1 MRAVPTW
8 IDKVHDRD
16 KVEQCIY
23 DLAFKPDGSQLIV
36 AAGNRVLVYDTSDG
50 TLIQP
55 LKGHKDTVYCVA
67 YAKDGKRF
75 ASGSADKSIIIW
87 TSKLEGILKYTHND
101 SIQCV
106 AYNPVSHQLASCSSG
121 DFGLWSPEQKSVSKH
136 KVNSKITCC
145 GWTNDG
151 QYLALGMMN
160 GVVSIRNKNGEEK
173 VKIERPGGSSSPI
186 WSIAWNPSKDWW
198 KWMPFCEGEDDE
210 AVDVDSSM
218 PEPLCLLIDTAYSQS
233 CSSRV
238 EVLGLGR
245 QLERERQ
252 AGRGAETDRSGGEEG
267 EPMLQGAFSDPDH
280 FSQLRDEHNDI
291 LAVADWGQKLSFYQ
305 LSGKQI
311 GKDRTLTYD
320 PCCVSYFSKG
330 EYIVMGGSDK
340 QASLYTK
347 DGVRLGTIGEQSS
360 WVWTCRVKPDSNYV
374 VLGCQDGTIAFF
386 QLIFSTVHG
395 LYKDR
400 YAYRDSMTDVIVQ
413 HLITEQKVRIK
424 CRELV
429 KKIAIYRN
437 RLAIQLPEKILIYEL
452 YSDDSSDMH
461 YRIKEKICRKFECNL
476 LVVCSQHII
485 LCQEKRLQC
494 LSFTSIKEKEWLM
507 ESLIRYIKVIG
518 GPPGRE
524 GLLVGLKNGAI
535 LKIFVDNP
543 FAITL
548 LKQSTSVRCLDMSTS
563 RSKLAVV
570 DEHNTCLV
578 YDIHT
583 KELLFQEPNANSV
596 AWNTQCEDMLCFS
609 GSGYLNIKASNFP
622 VHQQK
627 LQGFVVG
634 YNGSKI
640 FCLHVYSM
648 SAVEVPQ
655 SAPMYQYLERRMFKE
670 AYQIACLGVTDSDWR
685 DLATEAL
692 EGLDFDTAKKAFIR
706 VRDLRYLELINS
718 IEERKKRG
726 ESDTELFLAD
736 VYAYQGKFH
745 EAARLYKRTGLESR
759 ALSMYTDLRMFEY
772 AKEFV
777 GAADP
782 KNTRMLM
789 SKQADWA
796 KNSKEPRA
804 AAQMYLTAGE
814 HLKAIDII
822 GEHGWVDMLI
832 DIARKLDKAERE
844 PLAKCAAYF
853 QKLKHHGYA
862 SETYSKMGDLQALV
876 HLHVEA
882 RHWDEAFS
890 LVEKHAQFKDDVYVP
905 YAQWLA
911 ENDRF
916 EEAQKAFHKAGRQS
930 EAVKVLEQLT
940 HNAVVES
947 RFNDAAY
954 YYWMLSMQCL
964 DIARENEER
973 KEEMLKKF
981 KRFQHLAELYHVYHS
996 IQRYTVRCSPQMKDE
1011 PFSSHMPETLFNI
1024 SRYLLHNLTKD
1035 VPLGI
1040 SKVNTLYALA
1050 KQSRTLGAFKLAR
1063 HAYEK
1068 LQDLHVPSRFQE
1080 SMDLGSLTVRSKPYH
1095 DNEDLIPMCYRCSTN
1110 NPLLNSQGSVCINC
1124 KQPFIYSA
1132 SSYEVL
1138 PLVQFYLDKGIGDE
1152 EAVSLIDLEVP
1163 CIDRKAARW
1172 QEMSSGESQ
1181 SLKLDDGTE
1190 DIEEDP
1196 FMAKLSF
1203 EQGGSDFV
1211 PVVVSRS
1218 VLRSMSRRDVLIK
1231 RWPKPLQWEYYRSLL
1246 PDVSITMCPSCFQMF
1261 HSEDYELLVL
1271 QHNCC
1276 PYCRRPIDEPN

>member
-8 IDKVHDRD
+8 IDKY
-16 KVEQCIY
+16 C
-23 DLAFKPDGSQLIV
+23 
-36 AAGNRVLVYDTSDG
+36 VYDTADG

-106 AYNPVSHQLASCSSG
+106 AYNPVTHQLASCSSG

-136 KVNSKITCC
+136 KVSSKITCC

-160 GVVSIRNKNGEEK
+160 GVVSVRNKNGEEK

-186 WSIAWNPSKDWW
+186 WSISEQQMVSDKAHRTGQMFLS
-198 KWMPFCEGEDDE
+198 
-210 AVDVDSSM
+210 
-218 PEPLCLLIDTAYSQS
+218 
-233 CSSRV
+233 
-238 EVLGLGR
+238 VLEL
-245 QLERERQ
+245 
-252 AGRGAETDRSGGEEG
+252 
-267 EPMLQGAFSDPDH
+267 PCVCVCVCF
-280 FSQLRDEHNDI
+280 RDEHNDI
-291 LAVADWGQKLSFYQ
+291 LAVADWGQRLSFYQ

-311 GKDRTLTYD
+311 GKDRQLSFD
-320 PCCVSYFSKG
+320 PCCVSFFSKG

-340 QASLYTK
+340 QASLYTR

-360 WVWTCRVKPDSNYV
+360 WVWTSRVKPDSNYV

-413 HLITEQKVRIK
+413 HLITEQKGDQKILQVIP
-424 CRELV
+424 CRELQL
-429 KKIAIYRN
+429 KK
-437 RLAIQLPEKILIYEL
+437 QLNIHFLIF
-452 YSDDSSDMH
+452 SSSCH
-461 YRIKEKICRKFECNL
+461 YKVSLSSINTHKCL
-476 LVVCSQHII
+476 
-485 LCQEKRLQC
+485 EKRLQC
-494 LSFTSIKEKEWLM
+494 LSFTAVREKEWLM

-548 LKQSTSVRCLDMSTS
+548 LKQNTSVRCLDMSTS

-648 SAVEVPQ
+648 AAVEVPQ
-655 SAPMYQYLERRMFKE
+655 SAPMYQYLERRMFQE
-670 AYQIACLGVTDSDWR
+670 AYQIACLGVTDNDWR

-692 EGLDFDTAKKAFIR
+692 EGLDFHTAKKAFIR

-726 ESDTELFLAD
+726 ESNNQLFLAD

-745 EAARLYKRTGLESR
+745 EAAKLYRKTGHDSR

-772 AKEFV
+772 AKDFL
-777 GAADP
+777 GSADP
-782 KNTRMLM
+782 KDTKLLM
-789 SKQADWA
+789 KKQADWA

-804 AAQMYLTAGE
+804 AADMYLTAGE
-814 HLKAIDII
+814 HMKAIEII
-822 GEHGWVDMLI
+822 GEHGWMDMLI
-832 DIARKLDKAERE
+832 DLARKLDKAERE
-844 PLAKCAAYF
+844 PLSRCAVF
-853 QKLKHHGYA
+853 FKKFNHHGYA
-862 SETYSKMGDLQALV
+862 AEIYNKMGDLKALV
-876 HLHVEA
+876 LLHVDT

-890 LVEKHAQFKDDVYVP
+890 LVEKHSQFRDDVYVP

-911 ENDRF
+911 EHDRF
-916 EEAQKAFHKAGRQS
+916 EEAQRAFHKAGRQA
-930 EAVKVLEQLT
+930 EAVRVLEQLT

-947 RFNDAAY
+947 RFNDASY

-964 DIARENEER
+964 DIK

-981 KRFQHLAELYHVYHS
+981 HSFQHLAELYHVYHS
-996 IQRYTVRCSPQMKDE
+996 VHRYMSE
-1011 PFSSHMPETLFNI
+1011 PFSSNMPEILFNI
-1024 SRYLLHNLTKD
+1024 SRFLFHNLTRD
-1035 VPLGI
+1035 VPMGI
-1040 SKVNTLYALA
+1040 SKVDTLYALA
-1050 KQSRTLGAFKLAR
+1050 KQSKLLGAYKVAR
-1063 HAYEK
+1063 HAFEK
-1068 LQDLHVPSRFQE
+1068 LQGLKIPSRYQD
-1080 SMDLGSLTVRSKPYH
+1080 SMELSCLTVRSKPYR
-1095 DNEDLIPMCYRCSTN
+1095 DSEDLIPMCYRCSTN
-1110 NPLLNSQGSVCINC
+1110 NPLLNNQGNSCINC
-1124 KQPFIYSA
+1124 RQPFIYSA

-1138 PLVQFYLDKGIGDE
+1138 PLVEFYLEDDISDE

-1163 CIDRKAARW
+1163 RVERNSSW
-1172 QEMSSGESQ
+1172 QEMSQSQ
-1181 SLKLDDGTE
+1181 CLRLDDGTE
-1190 DIEEDP
+1190 DPEDDP
-1196 FMAKLSF
+1196 FTAKLSF
-1203 EQGGSDFV
+1203 EQGGRAFV
-1211 PVVVSRS
+1211 PVLVNRA
-1218 VLRSMSRRDVLIK
+1218 VLRCMSRRDVLIK
-1231 RWPKPLQWEYYRSLL
+1231 RWPRPLSWQYYRSLL

-1276 PYCRRPIDEPN
+1276 PYCRRPIDEPS

>member
-23 DLAFKPDGSQLIV
+23 DLAFKPDGTQLIV

-106 AYNPVSHQLASCSSG
+106 AYNPVTHQLASCSSG

-136 KVNSKITCC
+136 KVSSKITCC

-173 VKIERPGGSSSPI
+173 VKIERPGGSASPI
-186 WSIAWNPSKDWW
+186 WSITWNPSK
-198 KWMPFCEGEDDE
+198 
-210 AVDVDSSM
+210 
-218 PEPLCLLIDTAYSQS
+218 
-233 CSSRV
+233 
-238 EVLGLGR
+238 
-245 QLERERQ
+245 
-252 AGRGAETDRSGGEEG
+252 
-267 EPMLQGAFSDPDH
+267 
-280 FSQLRDEHNDI
+280 DEHNDI
-291 LAVADWGQKLSFYQ
+291 LAVADWGQRLSFYQ
-305 LSGKQI
+305 LSGKQ
-311 GKDRTLTYD
+311 
-320 PCCVSYFSKG
+320 G

-347 DGVRLGTIGEQSS
+347 DGVRLGTIGEQNS

-374 VLGCQDGTIAFF
+374 VLGCQDGTIAFY

-400 YAYRDSMTDVIVQ
+400 YAYRDCMTDVIVQ
-413 HLITEQKVRIK
+413 HLITEQK
-424 CRELV
+424 ELV

-461 YRIKEKICRKFECNL
+461 YRVKEKICRRFECNL

-494 LSFTSIKEKEWLM
+494 LSFTSVKEKEWLM

-548 LKQSTSVRCLDMSTS
+548 LKQSTSVRCLDMSAS
-563 RSKLAVV
+563 RNKLAVV

-578 YDIHT
+578 YDIRT

-655 SAPMYQYLERRMFKE
+655 SAPMYQYLERKMFRE

-726 ESDTELFLAD
+726 ESNNELFLAD
-736 VYAYQGKFH
+736 VFAYQGKFH
-745 EAARLYKRTGLESR
+745 EAAKLYKKTGSDPR

-772 AKEFV
+772 AKEFL
-777 GAADP
+777 GSADP
-782 KNTRMLM
+782 KDTKMLIT
-789 SKQADWA
+789 KQADWA
-796 KNSKEPRA
+796 KNINEPRA
-804 AAQMYLTAGE
+804 AAEMYLSAGE

-822 GEHGWVDMLI
+822 GDHGWVDMLI

-844 PLAKCAAYF
+844 PLSKCASYF
-853 QKLKHHGYA
+853 KKLKHHGYA
-862 SETYSKMGDLQALV
+862 AETYSKMGDLRALV
-876 HLHVEA
+876 LLHVDA
-882 RHWDEAFS
+882 CHWDEAFE
-890 LVEKHAQFKDDVYVP
+890 LVERHPQFRDDVYVP

-916 EEAQKAFHKAGRQS
+916 EEAQKAFHKAGRQG

-964 DIARENEER
+964 DIAR
-973 KEEMLKKF
+973 
-981 KRFQHLAELYHVYHS
+981 
-996 IQRYTVRCSPQMKDE
+996 
-1011 PFSSHMPETLFNI
+1011 
-1024 SRYLLHNLTKD
+1024 
-1035 VPLGI
+1035 
-1040 SKVNTLYALA
+1040 
-1050 KQSRTLGAFKLAR
+1050 
-1063 HAYEK
+1063 
-1068 LQDLHVPSRFQE
+1068 
-1080 SMDLGSLTVRSKPYH
+1080 
-1095 DNEDLIPMCYRCSTN
+1095 
-1110 NPLLNSQGSVCINC
+1110 
-1124 KQPFIYSA
+1124 A
-1132 SSYEVL
+1132 SSTWL
-1138 PLVQFYLDKGIGDE
+1138 
-1152 EAVSLIDLEVP
+1152 
-1163 CIDRKAARW
+1163 
-1172 QEMSSGESQ
+1172 SS
-1181 SLKLDDGTE
+1181 TTCTT
-1190 DIEEDP
+1190 
-1196 FMAKLSF
+1196 LS
-1203 EQGGSDFV
+1203 SAT
-1211 PVVVSRS
+1211 R
-1218 VLRSMSRRDVLIK
+1218 
-1231 RWPKPLQWEYYRSLL
+1231 
-1246 PDVSITMCPSCFQMF
+1246 
-1261 HSEDYELLVL
+1261 
-1271 QHNCC
+1271 
-1276 PYCRRPIDEPN
+1276 

>member
-106 AYNPVSHQLASCSSG
+106 AYNPVTHQLASCSSG

-136 KVNSKITCC
+136 KVSSKITCC

-186 WSIAWNPSKDWW
+186 WSMAWNPSKDWW
-198 KWMPFCEGEDDE
+198 KWMPFCEGEDDQ
-210 AVDVDSSM
+210 AVDVDSNLS
-218 PEPLCLLIDTAYSQS
+218 EFLCLFTGATYSQGS
-233 CSSRV
+233 DSRV
-238 EVLGLGR
+238 ESLEPGR
-245 QLERERQ
+245 QLEVERQ
-252 AGRGAETDRSGGEEG
+252 TGRRGTYRFGGEG
-267 EPMLQGAFSDPDH
+267 EYMLQGVLLDPDLC
-280 FSQLRDEHNDI
+280 SQLGEEHNDI
-291 LAVADWGQKLSFYQ
+291 LAVADWGQRLSFYQ

-360 WVWTCRVKPDSNYV
+360 WVWTCRVKPESNYV

-452 YSDDSSDMH
+452 FSDDSSDMH

-494 LSFTSIKEKEWLM
+494 LSFTSVKEKEWVM

-578 YDIHT
+578 YDINT

-726 ESDTELFLAD
+726 ENDNELFLAD

-745 EAARLYKRTGLESR
+745 EAAKLYKRTGFDSR

-777 GAADP
+777 GATDP
-782 KNTRMLM
+782 KNSRMLM

-804 AAQMYLTAGE
+804 AAEMYLSAGE

-853 QKLKHHGYA
+853 QKLKHHGLA
-862 SETYSKMGDLQALV
+862 SETYTKMGDLHALV
-876 HLHVEA
+876 LLHVEA

-890 LVEKHAQFKDDVYVP
+890 LVEKHGQFKDDVYVP

-916 EEAQKAFHKAGRQS
+916 EEAQNAFHKAGRQT

-940 HNAVVES
+940 HNAVVEC

-964 DIARENEER
+964 DIARDNQEK

-996 IQRYTVRCSPQMKDE
+996 IQRYTDE

-1024 SRYLLHNLTKD
+1024 SRFLLHNLTKD

-1040 SKVNTLYALA
+1040 SRVNTLYALA

-1110 NPLLNSQGSVCINC
+1110 NPLLNSQGSVCVNC

-1138 PLVQFYLDKGIGDE
+1138 PLVQFYLDAGISDE

-1163 CIDRKAARW
+1163 RVDRKAARW
-1172 QEMSSGESQ
+1172 QEMSSGGI
-1181 SLKLDDGTE
+1181 L
-1190 DIEEDP
+1190 
-1196 FMAKLSF
+1196 
-1203 EQGGSDFV
+1203 
-1211 PVVVSRS
+1211 
-1218 VLRSMSRRDVLIK
+1218 
-1231 RWPKPLQWEYYRSLL
+1231 WPKRGWKRNGMWLEG
-1246 PDVSITMCPSCFQMF
+1246 V
-1261 HSEDYELLVL
+1261 
-1271 QHNCC
+1271 
-1276 PYCRRPIDEPN
+1276 

>member
-1 MRAVPTW
+1 MRVIISETEKTEEKS
-8 IDKVHDRD
+8 D
-16 KVEQCIY
+16 
-23 DLAFKPDGSQLIV
+23 FFNGTQLIV
-36 AAGNRVLVYDTSDG
+36 AAGLRVLVFDTIDG
-50 TLIQP
+50 TIQQP
-55 LKGHKDTVYCVA
+55 LKGHKDIVYCVA
-67 YAKDGKRF
+67 YAKDG
-75 ASGSADKSIIIW
+75 
-87 TSKLEGILKYTHND
+87 
-101 SIQCV
+101 
-106 AYNPVSHQLASCSSG
+106 
-121 DFGLWSPEQKSVSKH
+121 LWSPEQKSVNKH
-136 KVNSKITCC
+136 KVSSKITCC

-186 WSIAWNPSKDWW
+186 WSIAWNPSK
-198 KWMPFCEGEDDE
+198 
-210 AVDVDSSM
+210 
-218 PEPLCLLIDTAYSQS
+218 
-233 CSSRV
+233 
-238 EVLGLGR
+238 
-245 QLERERQ
+245 
-252 AGRGAETDRSGGEEG
+252 
-267 EPMLQGAFSDPDH
+267 
-280 FSQLRDEHNDI
+280 DEHNDI

-347 DGVRLGTIGEQSS
+347 DGVRLGTIGEQNSL
-360 WVWTCRVKPDSNYV
+360 VWTCGVKPDSNFV
-374 VLGCQDGTIAFF
+374 VLGCQDGTITCY

-494 LSFTSIKEKEWLM
+494 LSFTSVREKEWVM

-543 FAITL
+543 FPITL
-548 LKQSTSVRCLDMSTS
+548 LKLSTSVRCLDMSAS
-563 RSKLAVV
+563 RNKLAVV
-570 DEHNTCLV
+570 DEHNTLLV
-578 YDIHT
+578 YDINN

-609 GSGYLNIKASNFP
+609 GNGYLNIKASNFP

-627 LQGFVVG
+627 MQGFMVG

-655 SAPMYQYLERRMFKE
+655 SAPMYQYLERKMFKE

-706 VRDLRYLELINS
+706 IRDLRYLELINS

-726 ESDTELFLAD
+726 ENDNELFLAD

-745 EAARLYKRTGLESR
+745 EAAKLYKRTGQESR

-777 GAADP
+777 GATDP
-782 KNTRMLM
+782 KSTRILM
-789 SKQADWA
+789 TKQADWA
-796 KNSKEPRA
+796 KSSKEPRA
-804 AAQMYLTAGE
+804 AAEMYLSAGE

-822 GEHGWVDMLI
+822 GEHGWADMLI

-844 PLAKCAAYF
+844 PLAKCAFYF
-853 QKLKHHGYA
+853 KKLKHHGYA
-862 SETYSKMGDLQALV
+862 SETFSKMGDLQALV
-876 HLHVEA
+876 QLHVET

-890 LVEKHAQFKDDVYVP
+890 LVEKHPQFKNDVYVP

-916 EEAQKAFHKAGRQS
+916 EEAQKSFHKAGQQK

-940 HNAVVES
+940 HNAVVEN
-947 RFNDAAY
+947 RFNDAGY
-954 YYWMLSMQCL
+954 YYWMVSMQCL
-964 DIARENEER
+964 DIARDQTV
-973 KEEMLKKF
+973 EMLKKF
-981 KRFQHLAELYHVYHS
+981 DRFQHLAELYHVYRS
-996 IQRYTVRCSPQMKDE
+996 IQRYTDE

-1024 SRYLLHNLTKD
+1024 CRFLLNNLTKE
-1035 VPLGI
+1035 VPPGI

-1050 KQSRTLGAFKLAR
+1050 KQSRKLGAYKLAR
-1063 HAYEK
+1063 YSYEK
-1068 LQDLHVPSRFQE
+1068 LQELSIPSRFQE
-1080 SMDLGSLTVRSKPYH
+1080 SIELGSLTIRSKPFH
-1095 DNEDLIPMCYRCSTN
+1095 DSEGMMCYRCSTN
-1110 NPLLNSQGSVCINC
+1110 NPLLNNQGSVCINC
-1124 KQPFIYSA
+1124 RQPFIYSA

-1138 PLVQFYLDKGIGDE
+1138 PLVQFYLEEGISDE

-1163 CIDRKAARW
+1163 HTDQREAQHTITDDHQTLR
-1172 QEMSSGESQ
+1172 M
-1181 SLKLDDGTE
+1181 DDGFDE
-1190 DIEEDP
+1190 IEEDP
-1196 FMAKLSF
+1196 FTAKMSF
-1203 EQGGSDFV
+1203 EQGGSNFV
-1211 PVVVSRS
+1211 PVKVSRS

-1231 RWPKPLQWEYYRSLL
+1231 RWPRPLKWEYFRSLL
-1246 PDVSITMCPSCFQMF
+1246 PDVSITMCPTCFKMF

>member
-23 DLAFKPDGSQLIV
+23 DLAFRPDGSQLIV
-36 AAGNRVLVYDTSDG
+36 AAGNRVLVYDTADG

-106 AYNPVSHQLASCSSG
+106 TYNPVTHQLASCSSG

-136 KVNSKITCC
+136 KVSSKITCC

-186 WSIAWNPSKDWW
+186 WSIAWNPSKD
-198 KWMPFCEGEDDE
+198 
-210 AVDVDSSM
+210 
-218 PEPLCLLIDTAYSQS
+218 
-233 CSSRV
+233 
-238 EVLGLGR
+238 
-245 QLERERQ
+245 
-252 AGRGAETDRSGGEEG
+252 
-267 EPMLQGAFSDPDH
+267 
-280 FSQLRDEHNDI
+280 EHNDI

-311 GKDRTLTYD
+311 GKDRQLNFD
-320 PCCVSYFSKG
+320 PCCVSFFSKG
-330 EYIVMGGSDK
+330 EYIVMGGSDR

-347 DGVRLGTIGEQSS
+347 DGVRLGTVGEQSS

-429 KKIAIYRN
+429 KKIAIYRS

-452 YSDDSSDMH
+452 YSDDSNDMH
-461 YRIKEKICRKFECNL
+461 YRVKEKICKRFECNL

-494 LSFTSIKEKEWLM
+494 LSFTAVKEKEWLM

-518 GPPGRE
+518 GPAGRE

-548 LKQSTSVRCLDMSTS
+548 LKQNTSVRCLDMSTS

-648 SAVEVPQ
+648 AAVEVPQ
-655 SAPMYQYLERRMFKE
+655 SAPMYQYLERRMFQE
-670 AYQIACLGVTDSDWR
+670 AYQIACLGVTDNDWR

-692 EGLDFDTAKKAFIR
+692 EGLDFHTAKKAFIR
-706 VRDLRYLELINS
+706 VRDLRYLELISS
-718 IEERKKRG
+718 IEERKRRG
-726 ESDTELFLAD
+726 ENDNQLFLAD

-745 EAARLYKRTGLESR
+745 EAARLYRRSGQDSR

-772 AKEFV
+772 AKDFL
-777 GAADP
+777 GSADP
-782 KNTRMLM
+782 KDTKLLM
-789 SKQADWA
+789 KKQADWA

-804 AAQMYLTAGE
+804 AADMYLTAGE
-814 HLKAIDII
+814 HMKAIEII
-822 GEHGWVDMLI
+822 GEHGWMDMLI
-832 DIARKLDKAERE
+832 DLARKLDKAERE
-844 PLAKCAAYF
+844 PLSRCAVF
-853 QKLKHHGYA
+853 FKKFNHHGYA
-862 SETYSKMGDLQALV
+862 AEIYNKMGDLKALV
-876 HLHVEA
+876 QLHVDTT
-882 RHWDEAFS
+882 HWDEAFS
-890 LVEKHAQFKDDVYVP
+890 LVEKHSQFRDDVYVP

-911 ENDRF
+911 EHDRF
-916 EEAQKAFHKAGRQS
+916 EEAQKAFHKAGRQA
-930 EAVKVLEQLT
+930 EAVRVLEQLT

-947 RFNDAAY
+947 RFNDASY

-964 DIARENEER
+964 DIARDNTEK

-981 KRFQHLAELYHVYHS
+981 HSFQHLAELYHVYHS
-996 IQRYTVRCSPQMKDE
+996 VHRYMSE
-1011 PFSSHMPETLFNI
+1011 PFSSNMPEILFNI
-1024 SRYLLHNLTKD
+1024 SRFLFHNLTRD
-1035 VPLGI
+1035 VPMGI
-1040 SKVNTLYALA
+1040 SKVDTLYALA
-1050 KQSRTLGAFKLAR
+1050 KQSKVLGAYKVAR
-1063 HAYEK
+1063 HAFEK
-1068 LQDLHVPSRFQE
+1068 LQGLKIPSRYQE
-1080 SMDLGSLTVRSKPYH
+1080 SMELSCLTVRSKPYR
-1095 DNEDLIPMCYRCSTN
+1095 DSEDLIPMCYRCSTN
-1110 NPLLNSQGSVCINC
+1110 NPLLNNQGNSCINC
-1124 KQPFIYSA
+1124 RQPFIFSA

-1138 PLVQFYLDKGIGDE
+1138 PLVEFYLEEDISDE

-1163 CIDRKAARW
+1163 RVERNGSW
-1172 QEMSSGESQ
+1172 QEMGGGETQ
-1181 SLKLDDGTE
+1181 CLKLDDGTE
-1190 DIEEDP
+1190 DPEDDP
-1196 FMAKLSF
+1196 FTAKLCF
-1203 EQGGSDFV
+1203 EQGGREFV
-1211 PVVVSRS
+1211 PVVVSRA

-1231 RWPKPLQWEYYRSLL
+1231 RWPKPLSWQYYRSLL

-1276 PYCRRPIDEPN
+1276 PYCRRPIDEPS

>member
-16 KVEQCIY
+16 KIEQCIY

-106 AYNPVSHQLASCSSG
+106 AYNPVTHQLASCSSG

-136 KVNSKITCC
+136 KVSSKITCC

-173 VKIERPGGSSSPI
+173 VKIEQPGGSSSPI
-186 WSIAWNPSKDWW
+186 WSIAWNPSK
-198 KWMPFCEGEDDE
+198 
-210 AVDVDSSM
+210 
-218 PEPLCLLIDTAYSQS
+218 
-233 CSSRV
+233 
-238 EVLGLGR
+238 
-245 QLERERQ
+245 
-252 AGRGAETDRSGGEEG
+252 
-267 EPMLQGAFSDPDH
+267 
-280 FSQLRDEHNDI
+280 DEHNDI

-311 GKDRTLTYD
+311 GKDRPLTYD

-330 EYIVMGGSDK
+330 EYIVMCGSDK

-347 DGVRLGTIGEQSS
+347 DGVRLGTVGEQNS

-374 VLGCQDGTIAFF
+374 VLGCQDGTIAFY

-452 YSDDSSDMH
+452 YSDDTSDMH

-494 LSFTSIKEKEWLM
+494 LSFTSVKEKEWLM

-548 LKQSTSVRCLDMSTS
+548 LKLSTSVRCLDMSTS
-563 RSKLAVV
+563 RNKLAVV

-578 YDIHT
+578 YDINT

-655 SAPMYQYLERRMFKE
+655 SAPMYQYLERKMFKE
-670 AYQIACLGVTDSDWR
+670 AYQIACLGVTDNDWR

-706 VRDLRYLELINS
+706 IRDLRYLELINS

-726 ESDTELFLAD
+726 ESDNELFLAD
-736 VYAYQGKFH
+736 VHAYQGKFH
-745 EAARLYKRTGLESR
+745 DAAKLYKRTGHQPR

-777 GAADP
+777 GSTDP

-789 SKQADWA
+789 AKQADWA
-796 KNSKEPRA
+796 KSSKEPRA
-804 AAQMYLTAGE
+804 AAEMYLSAGE

-822 GEHGWVDMLI
+822 GEHGWADMLI

-853 QKLKHHGYA
+853 KQLQHHGYA
-862 SETYSKMGDLQALV
+862 SETYAKMGDQQALV
-876 HLHVEA
+876 QLHVDA

-890 LVEKHAQFKDDVYVP
+890 LAEKHTQLKDLVYVP

-916 EEAQKAFHKAGRQS
+916 EEAQKAFHKAGRQN

-940 HNAVVES
+940 HNAVGES
-947 RFNDAAY
+947 RFNDAGY

-964 DIARENEER
+964 DIARDSAEQEAEMRR
-973 KEEMLKKF
+973 KFEV
-981 KRFQHLAELYHVYHS
+981 FQRLAELYHVYHS
-996 IQRYTVRCSPQMKDE
+996 IQRYTPSLR
-1011 PFSSHMPETLFNI
+1011 FSA
-1024 SRYLLHNLTKD
+1024 
-1035 VPLGI
+1035 LGTPPRVI
-1040 SKVNTLYALA
+1040 QRQGRDWE
-1050 KQSRTLGAFKLAR
+1050 QSRKA
-1063 HAYEK
+1063 
-1068 LQDLHVPSRFQE
+1068 
-1080 SMDLGSLTVRSKPYH
+1080 
-1095 DNEDLIPMCYRCSTN
+1095 PMSH
-1110 NPLLNSQGSVCINC
+1110 LNS
-1124 KQPFIYSA
+1124 P
-1132 SSYEVL
+1132 
-1138 PLVQFYLDKGIGDE
+1138 
-1152 EAVSLIDLEVP
+1152 
-1163 CIDRKAARW
+1163 W
-1172 QEMSSGESQ
+1172 QRA
-1181 SLKLDDGTE
+1181 LWTGT
-1190 DIEEDP
+1190 ITTG
-1196 FMAKLSF
+1196 K
-1203 EQGGSDFV
+1203 
-1211 PVVVSRS
+1211 
-1218 VLRSMSRRDVLIK
+1218 K
-1231 RWPKPLQWEYYRSLL
+1231 RNVFN
-1246 PDVSITMCPSCFQMF
+1246 D
-1261 HSEDYELLVL
+1261 
-1271 QHNCC
+1271 
-1276 PYCRRPIDEPN
+1276 

>member
-1 MRAVPTW
+1 MRIIETW
-8 IDKVHDRD
+8 PLESVIS
-16 KVEQCIY
+16 
-23 DLAFKPDGSQLIV
+23 DLAFRPDGSQLIV
-36 AAGNRVLVYDTSDG
+36 AAGNRVLVYDTADG

-106 AYNPVSHQLASCSSG
+106 AYNPVTHQLASCSSG

-136 KVNSKITCC
+136 KVSSKITCC

-160 GVVSIRNKNGEEK
+160 GVVSVRNKNGEEK

-186 WSIAWNPSKDWW
+186 WSIAWNPSNK
-198 KWMPFCEGEDDE
+198 
-210 AVDVDSSM
+210 SS
-218 PEPLCLLIDTAYSQS
+218 LN
-233 CSSRV
+233 SS
-238 EVLGLGR
+238 VLV
-245 QLERERQ
+245 LESLFPSE
-252 AGRGAETDRSGGEEG
+252 
-267 EPMLQGAFSDPDH
+267 
-280 FSQLRDEHNDI
+280 DEHNDI
-291 LAVADWGQKLSFYQ
+291 LAVADWGQRLSFYQ

-311 GKDRTLTYD
+311 GKDRQLSFD
-320 PCCVSYFSKG
+320 PCCVSFFSKG

-340 QASLYTK
+340 QASLYTR

-429 KKIAIYRN
+429 KKIAIYRS

-452 YSDDSSDMH
+452 LSDDSSDMH
-461 YRIKEKICRKFECNL
+461 YRVKEKICKRFECNL

-494 LSFTSIKEKEWLM
+494 LSFTAVREKEWLM

-548 LKQSTSVRCLDMSTS
+548 LKQNTSVRCLDMSTS

-648 SAVEVPQ
+648 AAVEVPQ
-655 SAPMYQYLERRMFKE
+655 SAPMYQYLERRMFQE
-670 AYQIACLGVTDSDWR
+670 AYQIACLGVTDNDWR

-692 EGLDFDTAKKAFIR
+692 EGLDFHTAKKAFIR

-726 ESDTELFLAD
+726 ESNNQLFLAD

-745 EAARLYKRTGLESR
+745 EAAKLYRKTGHDSR

-772 AKEFV
+772 AKDFL
-777 GAADP
+777 GSADP
-782 KNTRMLM
+782 KDTKLLM
-789 SKQADWA
+789 KKQADWA

-804 AAQMYLTAGE
+804 AADMYLTAGE
-814 HLKAIDII
+814 HMKAIEII
-822 GEHGWVDMLI
+822 GEHGWMDMLI
-832 DIARKLDKAERE
+832 DLARKLDKAERE
-844 PLAKCAAYF
+844 PLSRCAVF
-853 QKLKHHGYA
+853 FKKFNHHGYA
-862 SETYSKMGDLQALV
+862 AEIYNKMGDLKALV
-876 HLHVEA
+876 LLHVDT

-890 LVEKHAQFKDDVYVP
+890 LVEKHSQFRDDVYVP

-911 ENDRF
+911 EHDRF
-916 EEAQKAFHKAGRQS
+916 EEAQRAFHKAGRQA
-930 EAVKVLEQLT
+930 EAVRVLEQLT

-947 RFNDAAY
+947 RFNDASY

-964 DIARENEER
+964 DIARDNSEK

-981 KRFQHLAELYHVYHS
+981 HSFQHLAELYHVYHS
-996 IQRYTVRCSPQMKDE
+996 VHRYMSE
-1011 PFSSHMPETLFNI
+1011 PFSSNMPEILFNI
-1024 SRYLLHNLTKD
+1024 SRFLFHNLTRD
-1035 VPLGI
+1035 VPMGI
-1040 SKVNTLYALA
+1040 SKVY
-1050 KQSRTLGAFKLAR
+1050 
-1063 HAYEK
+1063 
-1068 LQDLHVPSRFQE
+1068 PSRAAHALERLEGFSEMLLLRWQCLMNF
-1080 SMDLGSLTVRSKPYH
+1080 SRSVLEFRYAS
-1095 DNEDLIPMCYRCSTN
+1095 RQSVACS
-1110 NPLLNSQGSVCINC
+1110 
-1124 KQPFIYSA
+1124 
-1132 SSYEVL
+1132 EVL
-1138 PLVQFYLDKGIGDE
+1138 PLVEFYLEDDISDE

-1163 CIDRKAARW
+1163 RVERNSSW
-1172 QEMSSGESQ
+1172 QEMSRG
-1181 SLKLDDGTE
+1181 DPE
-1190 DIEEDP
+1190 DDP
-1196 FMAKLSF
+1196 FTAKLSF
-1203 EQGGSDFV
+1203 EQGGRAFV
-1211 PVVVSRS
+1211 PVLVNRA
-1218 VLRSMSRRDVLIK
+1218 VLRCMSRRDVLIK
-1231 RWPKPLQWEYYRSLL
+1231 RWPRPLSWQYYRSLL

-1276 PYCRRPIDEPN
+1276 PYCRRPIDEPS

>member
-1 MRAVPTW
+1 MRAVQAWKESTG
-8 IDKVHDRD
+8 DHCV
-16 KVEQCIY
+16 Y
-23 DLAFKPDGSQLIV
+23 DIAFKPDGSQLII
-36 AAGNRVLVYDTSDG
+36 AAGHHVLVYDTIDG
-50 TLIQP
+50 AIIQL
-55 LKGHKDTVYCVA
+55 LKGHKDVVYCVA
-67 YAKDGKRF
+67 YAKDG
-75 ASGSADKSIIIW
+75 
-87 TSKLEGILKYTHND
+87 
-101 SIQCV
+101 
-106 AYNPVSHQLASCSSG
+106 
-121 DFGLWSPEQKSVSKH
+121 LWSPEQKSVNKH
-136 KVNSKITCC
+136 KVSSKITCC

-173 VKIERPGGSSSPI
+173 VKIERPGGTSSPI
-186 WSIAWNPSKDWW
+186 WSIAWNPSK
-198 KWMPFCEGEDDE
+198 
-210 AVDVDSSM
+210 
-218 PEPLCLLIDTAYSQS
+218 
-233 CSSRV
+233 
-238 EVLGLGR
+238 
-245 QLERERQ
+245 
-252 AGRGAETDRSGGEEG
+252 
-267 EPMLQGAFSDPDH
+267 
-280 FSQLRDEHNDI
+280 DEHNDI

-320 PCCVSYFSKG
+320 PCCISYFSKG

-347 DGVRLGTIGEQSS
+347 DGVRLGTIGEQNC
-360 WVWTCRVKPDSNYV
+360 WVWTCRVKPDSNFV
-374 VLGCQDGTIAFF
+374 VLGCQDGTIACY

-461 YRIKEKICRKFECNL
+461 YRIKEKICKKFECNL

-494 LSFTSIKEKEWLM
+494 LSFTSVREKEWVM

-543 FAITL
+543 FTITL
-548 LKQSTSVRCLDMSTS
+548 LKLSTSVRCLDMSAS
-563 RSKLAVV
+563 RNKLAVV
-570 DEHNTCLV
+570 DEHNTLLV
-578 YDIHT
+578 YDINS

-609 GSGYLNIKASNFP
+609 GNGYLNIKASNFP

-627 LQGFVVG
+627 MQGFMVG

-655 SAPMYQYLERRMFKE
+655 SAPMYQYLERKMFKE

-706 VRDLRYLELINS
+706 IRDLRYLELINS

-726 ESDTELFLAD
+726 ENDNELFLAD

-745 EAARLYKRTGLESR
+745 EAAKLYKRTGHESR

-777 GAADP
+777 GVTDP
-782 KNTRMLM
+782 KSSRILM
-789 SKQADWA
+789 TKQADWA
-796 KNSKEPRA
+796 KSSKEPRA
-804 AAQMYLTAGE
+804 AAEMYLSAGE

-822 GEHGWVDMLI
+822 GEKGWADMLM

-844 PLAKCAAYF
+844 ALAKCALYF
-853 QKLKHHGYA
+853 KKLKHHGFA

-876 HLHVEA
+876 QLHVET
-882 RHWDEAFS
+882 RHWEEAFS
-890 LVEKHAQFKDDVYVP
+890 LVEKQPQFKTDVFVP

-911 ENDRF
+911 ENDHF
-916 EEAQKAFHKAGRQS
+916 EEAQKAFHKAGQQNK
-930 EAVKVLEQLT
+930 AVKVLEQLT
-940 HNAVVES
+940 HNAVVEN
-947 RFNDAAY
+947 RFNDAGY

-964 DIARENEER
+964 DIAESEEQR
-973 KEEMLKKF
+973 DEMLKKF
-981 KRFQHLAELYHVYHS
+981 GRFQHLAELYHVYHS
-996 IQRYTVRCSPQMKDE
+996 IQHYTDE
-1011 PFSSHMPETLFNI
+1011 PFSSHMPETVGEINI
-1024 SRYLLHNLTKD
+1024 SLSTFPPVNVHFLD
-1035 VPLGI
+1035 MI
-1040 SKVNTLYALA
+1040 FSNTLYALA
-1050 KQSRTLGAFKLAR
+1050 KQSQKLGAYKLAR
-1063 HAYEK
+1063 YSYEK
-1068 LQDLHVPSRFQE
+1068 LQELHIPSRFQE
-1080 SMDLGSLTVRSKPYH
+1080 SIELGSLTIHSKPFH
-1095 DNEDLIPMCYRCSTN
+1095 DREDMMCYRCSTN
-1110 NPLLNSQGSVCINC
+1110 NPLEG
-1124 KQPFIYSA
+1124 FICVSNA
-1132 SSYEVL
+1132 SSLCTEVL
-1138 PLVQFYLDKGIGDE
+1138 PLVQFYLEEGISDE

-1163 CIDRKAARW
+1163 QMGLEDAHW
-1172 QEMSSGESQ
+1172 QSMDSSGI
-1181 SLKLDDGTE
+1181 LLIVMHDGLDDAKT
-1190 DIEEDP
+1190 DP
-1196 FMAKLSF
+1196 FMAKMSF

-1211 PVVVSRS
+1211 PVKVSRS

-1231 RWPKPLQWEYYRSLL
+1231 RWPRPLKWEYFRSLL
-1246 PDVSITMCPSCFQMF
+1246 PDVSITMCPTCFKMF